1 MLCKDRPLRESV
13 RPLSLSLSLSLMG
26 GLSGWCKPSLRKV
39 VKTHSTKS
47 PPAPSVRKSALETKP
62 SLRNPPW
69 EGSTCDMYAVEWL
82 RGDFADLDKGDFADD
97 FRACEIPPN
106 QGAKSCF
113 RICFW
118 SAEFPLAAGKC
129 DVYQSTRTLGGISRA
144 TKDAHLQVCGIPPVG
159 DFADPK
165 RRDFADLFW
174 VPKTA
179 CANQHRQGVFRA
191 PFEHRHANPHQNQK
205 KRKGDSTY

>member
-1 MLCKDRPLRESV
+1 
-13 RPLSLSLSLSLMG
+13 MG
-26 GLSGWCKPSLRKV
+26 GLSLSRVVFPGGANRSAKSCRNPLGEIPPSSPSPLGAKICFGNQ
-39 VKTHSTKS
+39 TESAKS
-47 PPAPSVRKSALETKP
+47 PLGGQQMRYVCGRMASGGFRGPEQGGFRGRFAG
-62 SLRNPPW
+62 LRH
-69 EGSTCDMYAVEWL
+69 S
-82 RGDFADLDKGDFADD
+82 
-97 FRACEIPPN
+97 PPN
-106 QGAKSCF
+106 QGAKNCF

-129 DVYQSTRTLGGISRA
+129 DVYQSNRTLGGISRA
-144 TKDAHLQVCGIPPVG
+144 TKNAHLHVCGIPPVG